1 MRRLFKILNKQ
12 YYENEKSEKNHRLL
26 SRIHV
31 HTLAYQAI
39 LVVKNSEWKNT
50 KNACAK
56 ASLTANRHVCNSN
69 VVNPEN
75 AYLILDDSFATSSV
89 DDNEDTSRPK
99 RINFKDS
106 DPVSCWNETIS
117 VSQENKLNVEICVS
131 PVLVCRRAAKTAG
144 AGDNISR

>member
-1 MRRLFKILNKQ
+1 MRRLFKILNKN
-12 YYENEKSEKNHRLL
+12 YYENSKAEKHRRPLT
-26 SRIHV
+26 RIHI

-50 KNACAK
+50 KNAAAK

-89 DDNEDTSRPK
+89 DNENEARPK
-99 RINFKDS
+99 RINIRDS
-106 DPVSCWNETIS
+106 EPVSCWNETIT
-117 VSQENKLNVEICVS
+117 VSQENKLKVEICVS
-131 PVLVCRRAAKTAG
+131 PVLVCRRAVKTAG